1 MVTPGTQNVV
11 IYSSN
16 PSDLTGF
23 SASSLS
29 AQITP
34 IYWPNLA
41 NTQTVANISPYVN
54 ASHQNTP
61 SPPQSLFDLFCPS
74 FRSVS
79 VQLEKRPLLRFWE
92 VHQAGFV
99 GEPSSS

>member
-1 MVTPGTQNVV
+1 MVTPSTQNVV

-16 PSDLTGF
+16 PSTLAVF
-23 SASSLS
+23 SPSSLS
-29 AQITP
+29 AQNTP
-34 IYWPNLA
+34 IYSPNLA
-41 NTQTVANISPYVN
+41 DTQTVANISPYVN

-74 FRSVS
+74 FGSVS